1 MSDTDV
7 HDARDGSTDE
17 PVACTIT
24 EETRAERE
32 AFIATNLAPY
42 VETVERHDAGG
53 WRLRVRHDE
62 AAVEGLTT
70 FVRREHRCCAFA
82 TLEVTLTPGDDHN
95 ELAVYGPD
103 GTVELFRPFVDRLVE
118 EYDAELSA

>member
-1 MSDTDV
+1 MSDTD
-7 HDARDGSTDE
+7 DARDGTADE
-17 PVACTIT
+17 PVACTIS
-24 EETRAERE
+24 EETREERE
-32 AFIATNLAPY
+32 AFIAERLAPY
-42 VETVERHDAGG
+42 VESVERHDAGG

-82 TLEVTLTPGDDHN
+82 TFEVTLTPDDDHN
-95 ELAVYGPD
+95 ELAIHGPD
-103 GTVELFRPFVDRLVE
+103 GTVGLFRPFVDRLVE